1 MHSRLPIIELA
12 TVGMSFLFVSCGGG
26 SLTSDL
32 SHLADFVEYNKQS
45 AQVCLSDTVDLYVD
59 YSTCVAEA
67 KYSDYY
73 KALHPSIVD
82 CSPVFYSIKG
92 RNIKKETDNRQHVY
106 QLLSDI
112 REVNNADI
120 KRAVQMIVRNNHQA
134 VLITDGE
141 YYMGGSVRDNLNN
154 PYLAEEFRAWIE
166 KGHDIYFYCEPYTES
181 GRFSKTRFYI
191 LFTDDDLANN
201 IHDRIDRSAP
211 KNSRVTKFHMSDGRF
226 GISFSENYPDINV
239 SLSPSENTGRTGGL
253 DVQEYLISWKDMYRY
268 LMGGDIDQTYVLR
281 GLFVDNTESD
291 SYKIEEVKPVVYQ
304 ISEEY
309 QAYCDSVY
317 MEKMPKVVRK
327 FRKVEVVFEIDDEI
341 FEETGEIV
349 LKLDDDFDG
358 VGNTLSYDHP
368 NLLRV
373 DFVVSEAEDNFSDNS
388 SLNSAFKWQS
398 ISAANGHAENTSIYQ
413 SISLVLKDPDMNPEK
428 REVVLYTVYLSTM
441 SL

>member
-154 PYLAEEFRAWIE
+154 PYLAEEFRALLMMTWQTIFMT
-166 KGHDIYFYCEPYTES
+166 GS
-181 GRFSKTRFYI
+181 
-191 LFTDDDLANN
+191 
-201 IHDRIDRSAP
+201 
-211 KNSRVTKFHMSDGRF
+211 
-226 GISFSENYPDINV
+226 
-239 SLSPSENTGRTGGL
+239 TGRRPRI
-253 DVQEYLISWKDMYRY
+253 QES
-268 LMGGDIDQTYVLR
+268 Q
-281 GLFVDNTESD
+281 
-291 SYKIEEVKPVVYQ
+291 
-304 ISEEY
+304 
-309 QAYCDSVY
+309 
-317 MEKMPKVVRK
+317 
-327 FRKVEVVFEIDDEI
+327 
-341 FEETGEIV
+341 
-349 LKLDDDFDG
+349 
-358 VGNTLSYDHP
+358 
-368 NLLRV
+368 
-373 DFVVSEAEDNFSDNS
+373 NS
-388 SLNSAFKWQS
+388 
-398 ISAANGHAENTSIYQ
+398 I
-413 SISLVLKDPDMNPEK
+413 
-428 REVVLYTVYLSTM
+428 
-441 SL
+441 

>member
-191 LFTDDDLANN
+191 GT
-201 IHDRIDRSAP
+201 
-211 KNSRVTKFHMSDGRF
+211 
-226 GISFSENYPDINV
+226 
-239 SLSPSENTGRTGGL
+239 
-253 DVQEYLISWKDMYRY
+253 
-268 LMGGDIDQTYVLR
+268 
-281 GLFVDNTESD
+281 
-291 SYKIEEVKPVVYQ
+291 VV
-304 ISEEY
+304 
-309 QAYCDSVY
+309 
-317 MEKMPKVVRK
+317 
-327 FRKVEVVFEIDDEI
+327 
-341 FEETGEIV
+341 
-349 LKLDDDFDG
+349 
-358 VGNTLSYDHP
+358 
-368 NLLRV
+368 
-373 DFVVSEAEDNFSDNS
+373 
-388 SLNSAFKWQS
+388 
-398 ISAANGHAENTSIYQ
+398 
-413 SISLVLKDPDMNPEK
+413 
-428 REVVLYTVYLSTM
+428 
-441 SL
+441 